1 MSGKLLGWVVFR
13 VTERITQKFLM
24 LLVSSKKG
32 GRLVI
37 ALDVGLTGYKI
48 YEACSVGRAEK
59 CEQVG
64 LTESVRLAGAVAGG
78 TAGGV
83 IAPLLCVV
91 VGIGAAGIGGVAC
104 GIIAAGVGS
113 VVGGNVVGDLG
124 ASAGQ
129 LIYEVRSR
137 E

>member
-1 MSGKLLGWVVFR
+1 MHEWKASGVGGIPGYGTNYEKV
-13 VTERITQKFLM
+13 LM

-78 TAGGV
+78 TAGG
-83 IAPLLCVV
+83 AYRRHCYALL
-91 VGIGAAGIGGVAC
+91 
-104 GIIAAGVGS
+104 
-113 VVGGNVVGDLG
+113 
-124 ASAGQ
+124 
-129 LIYEVRSR
+129 
-137 E
+137 